1 MKPYEAFQTY
11 LALKQ
16 HFTNDSYD
24 YFKYNGRVRV
34 NKESFDVRKDRFFF
48 AKLAKKFHN
57 RPEDLRGY
65 LVANLLANSKAWIG
79 VLVGVKAE
87 EIYLEWK
94 KKNQSLSYQ
103 IDSDVAEI
111 ADTLEDCENMFV
123 CINGQ
128 HPPLLSLYTQ
138 EDITLETLI
147 AFDLVF
153 DCFKSWNKKIE
164 DTIIWPEIYQRCQ
177 KYKPF
182 LNLEKRK
189 YKEIMKK
196 HFLGKQKKEA

>member
-1 MKPYEAFQTY
+1 MGK
-11 LALKQ
+11 
-16 HFTNDSYD
+16 
-24 YFKYNGRVRV
+24 
-34 NKESFDVRKDRFFF
+34 KDRFFF
-48 AKLAKKFHN
+48 AKLAKKFYN

-65 LVANLLANSKAWIG
+65 LVANLLANPKAWIG

-87 EIYLEWK
+87 EIYIEWK
-94 KKNQSLSYQ
+94 RKNESLTYQ

-111 ADTLEDCENMFV
+111 ADTLEDFESMFV
-123 CINGQ
+123 CTDGQ

-138 EDITLETLI
+138 EDIALETLI

-153 DCFKSWNKKIE
+153 GCFKEWNKKIE
-164 DTIIWPEIYQRCQ
+164 DTIIWPDIYHKCQ
-177 KYKPF
+177 KYGPF
-182 LNLEKRK
+182 LNLEKGK

>member
-147 AFDLVF
+147 AFDPVSNTHLTLPTNREV
-153 DCFKSWNKKIE
+153 
-164 DTIIWPEIYQRCQ
+164 
-177 KYKPF
+177 
-182 LNLEKRK
+182 
-189 YKEIMKK
+189 
-196 HFLGKQKKEA
+196 